1 MTEHE
6 RIIEVRKNISLTQEE
21 FGKRIGVTRAAV
33 SNIESGNRGVT
44 DQMRRSICREFG
56 ISEEWLRNGT
66 GNMYDNVEKSARL
79 MEWAVDIMKEKDDS
93 IKKKVVNLLMSL
105 NESDWDLIA
114 ELAKRIKDRTE

>member
-1 MTEHE
+1 MGEHN
-6 RIIEVRKNISLTQEE
+6 RIKEIRLDVGLTMEQ
-21 FGKRIGVTRAAV
+21 FGNRLGVTR
-33 SNIESGNRGVT
+33 STISRLESGIISVT
-44 DQMRRSICREFG
+44 EQMRLSISREFG

>member
-6 RIIEVRKNISLTQEE
+6 RIIEVRKDISLTQEE

>member
-1 MTEHE
+1 VTEHE

>member
-1 MTEHE
+1 MGEHN
-6 RIIEVRKNISLTQEE
+6 RIKEIRLDVGLTMEQ
-21 FGKRIGVTRAAV
+21 FGNQLGVTR
-33 SNIESGNRGVT
+33 STISRLESGIISVT
-44 DQMRRSICREFG
+44 EQMRLSISREFG

-79 MEWAVDIMKEKDDS
+79 MEWAVDIMKDKDDS
-93 IKKKVVNLLMSL
+93 KKKKVVNLLMSL

>member
-6 RIIEVRKNISLTQEE
+6 RIIEVRKDISLTQEE

-66 GNMYDNVEKSARL
+66 GNMYDNIEKSARL

>member
-1 MTEHE
+1 MTENERVKEVRMAQSLTLEKFGE
-6 RIIEVRKNISLTQEE
+6 RIGLQKSAISRIE
-21 FGKRIGVTRAAV
+21 
-33 SNIESGNRGVT
+33 RGVYSMT
-44 DQMRRSICREFG
+44 DQTRHSICREFG

-66 GNMYDNVEKSARL
+66 GNMYDNIEKSARL

>member
-1 MTEHE
+1 MGEHN
-6 RIIEVRKNISLTQEE
+6 RIKEIRLDVGLTMEQ
-21 FGKRIGVTRAAV
+21 FGNRLGVTR
-33 SNIESGNRGVT
+33 STISRLESGIISVT
-44 DQMRRSICREFG
+44 EQMRLSISREFG

-66 GNMYDNVEKSARL
+66 GNMYDNIEKSARL

>member
-1 MTEHE
+1 MGEHN
-6 RIIEVRKNISLTQEE
+6 RIKEIRLDVGLTMEQ
-21 FGKRIGVTRAAV
+21 FGNRLGVTR
-33 SNIESGNRGVT
+33 STISRLESSIISVT
-44 DQMRRSICREFG
+44 EQMRLSISREFG

-66 GNMYDNVEKSARL
+66 GNMYDNIEKSARL